1 MIRTLHV
8 HHPAIQAPMGDGWRR
23 VVARL
28 LRAAS
33 AALAR
38 HARHVDRPLH
48 ARLRRPAHEPLV
60 EFHAEAGAP
69 EGALYVEGRYIGT
82 IDVRRL

>member
-1 MIRTLHV
+1 MTPVLTGHRPVQRPPFSDTC
-8 HHPAIQAPMGDGWRR
+8 RR
-23 VVARL
+23 FVAHL

-38 HARHVDRPLH
+38 QARDVARPLH
-48 ARLRRPAHEPLV
+48 ARRRRSQQDLSV

-69 EGALYVEGRYIGT
+69 EGALYVDGELVGYLE
-82 IDVRRL
+82 VRRL

>member
-1 MIRTLHV
+1 MSEFQQAHPPAV
-8 HHPAIQAPMGDGWRR
+8 HPPGAESWRR

-28 LRAAS
+28 LRTAS

-48 ARLRRPAHEPLV
+48 ARRRRPSHAPLV
-60 EFHAEAGAP
+60 EFYAEAGAP
-69 EGALYVEGRYIGT
+69 EGALYVEGRYVGM
-82 IDVRRL
+82 IDSRRL